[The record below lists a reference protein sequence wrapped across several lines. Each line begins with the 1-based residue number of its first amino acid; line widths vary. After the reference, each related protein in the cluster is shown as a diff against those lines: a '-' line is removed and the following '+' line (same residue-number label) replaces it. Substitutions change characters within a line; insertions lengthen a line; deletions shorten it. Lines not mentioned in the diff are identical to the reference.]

1 MPRIS
6 DLPSE
11 TDVIVVGA
19 GAAGLIA
26 SVYAASGMS
35 DGNDAKA
42 VRKRVLLIEKND
54 KTGKKIYITGKG
66 RCNFTNACDTED
78 VFRHVVTNAKF
89 LYSSVYGFT
98 NHDVIRRFSEWG
110 LKVKEERGGRMF
122 PISDHASDVTR
133 MLERK
138 CDEQGVLIA
147 LGRKVI
153 ELIISDNRERV
164 TGVRLEDGT
173 EVLSP
178 KVILATGGL
187 SYPSTGSTG
196 DGYRMC
202 EAVGHEIIPTRPGL
216 TGINTLESWV
226 QELQGL
232 TLINTSQVIYD
243 DISGKRK
250 RLMDGFGEV
259 LFTHFGV
266 SGPFVLT
273 ASSVIGDV
281 INDHPVSMEIDIK
294 PALDLN
300 QLDERL
306 LREIASDGKKSIG
319 NLMNRLLPPSL
330 TPVLMEVAG
339 VDQSVRGVDL
349 TREDRLKLVKT
360 MKSFRVTLT
369 GTRGFEEAVIT
380 RGGVSVKE
388 VNPHTMESKK
398 ISGLYFA
405 GEILD
410 VDALTGGY
418 NLQIAWSTG
427 HQAGTACSGP
437 V

>member
-1 MPRIS
+1 
-6 DLPSE
+6 
-11 TDVIVVGA
+11 
-19 GAAGLIA
+19 
-26 SVYAASGMS
+26 
-35 DGNDAKA
+35 
-42 VRKRVLLIEKND
+42 
-54 KTGKKIYITGKG
+54 
-66 RCNFTNACDTED
+66 
-78 VFRHVVTNAKF
+78 
-89 LYSSVYGFT
+89 
-98 NHDVIRRFSEWG
+98 
-110 LKVKEERGGRMF
+110 
-122 PISDHASDVTR
+122 
-133 MLERK
+133 
-138 CDEQGVLIA
+138 
-147 LGRKVI
+147 
-153 ELIISDNRERV
+153 
-164 TGVRLEDGT
+164 
-173 EVLSP
+173 
-178 KVILATGGL
+178 
-187 SYPSTGSTG
+187 
-196 DGYRMC
+196 
-202 EAVGHEIIPTRPGL
+202 
-216 TGINTLESWV
+216 
-226 QELQGL
+226 
-232 TLINTSQVIYD
+232 
-243 DISGKRK
+243 
-250 RLMDGFGEV
+250 MDGFGEV